1 MVEIQSIQ
9 VKSRSMFRVSV
20 GVVVSSYTCACY
32 VDGSLGLDEFV
43 VWKRFEGEK

>member
-32 VDGSLGLDEFV
+32 VDGSLELDWFL
-43 VWKRFEGEK
+43 VWKGFVGK